1 MRIKLFENF
10 SDENKFKSDIEDIFV
25 ELCDSGFNL
34 QVKTWTK
41 NTDVIIPPWVH
52 YKPSYRGAY
61 TTIDI
66 ERNDKQLFE
75 CNILEE
81 YDLMLRDYL
90 DGVLPG
96 YKIEYLFFSNNRG
109 FKNSEYIK
117 EDEIP
122 SGYSPR
128 VVIKVIEEDEN

>member
-1 MRIKLFENF
+1 MRIKLFESF
-10 SDENKFKSDIEDIFV
+10 TDENKVKSDIEDIFV

-34 QVKTWTK
+34 QVKTWSK
-41 NTDVIIPPWVH
+41 NDWRLR
-52 YKPSYRGAY
+52 YKASYRGSY
-61 TTIDI
+61 ITIDI

-90 DGVLPG
+90 DDALPG
-96 YKIEYLFFSNNRG
+96 YKIGDYLFYSNNRG
-109 FKNSEYIK
+109 YESEYIR
-117 EDEIP
+117 EYEIP

-128 VVIKVIEEDEN
+128 VVINIIGEDENS

>member
-10 SDENKFKSDIEDIFV
+10 SNENKVKSDIEDIFV

-34 QVKTWTK
+34 LVNTWEK
-41 NTDVIIPPWVH
+41 DAWKLR
-52 YKPSYRGAY
+52 YKASYRGAY

-90 DGVLPG
+90 DDALPG
-96 YKIEYLFFSNNRG
+96 YKIEYLFYSNNRG
-109 FKNSEYIK
+109 FESEYIR
-117 EDEIP
+117 EYEIP

-128 VVIKVIEEDEN
+128 VVIKVIGQDENS